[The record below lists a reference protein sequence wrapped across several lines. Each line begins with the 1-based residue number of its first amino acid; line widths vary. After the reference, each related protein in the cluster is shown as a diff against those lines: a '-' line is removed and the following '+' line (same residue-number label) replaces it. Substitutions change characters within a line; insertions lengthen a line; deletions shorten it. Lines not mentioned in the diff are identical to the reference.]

1 MQKQEKTDRRND
13 IWEKKLGGSNVKE
26 TARVESLETN
36 DSQMMG
42 VGGLEK
48 RLLRDYAKMAA
59 RERDKLLTIF
69 RDIADDPNWFE
80 ESVMFHLYEER
91 IPVTEFFSLLSSDDQ
106 QSHLANKK

>member
-1 MQKQEKTDRRND
+1 
-13 IWEKKLGGSNVKE
+13 
-26 TARVESLETN
+26 
-36 DSQMMG
+36 MMG

-91 IPVTEFFSLLSSDDQ
+91 IPVTEFFSLLSADDQ